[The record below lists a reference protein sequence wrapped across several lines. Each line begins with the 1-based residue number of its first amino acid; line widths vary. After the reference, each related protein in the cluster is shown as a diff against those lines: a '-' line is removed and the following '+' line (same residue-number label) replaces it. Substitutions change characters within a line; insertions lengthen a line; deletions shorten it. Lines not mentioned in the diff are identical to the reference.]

1 MQTKTLKE
9 LAEHVNATVFGDGNI
24 KISSASTLDRA
35 GEGDITFLANDKY
48 EKQLLTTK
56 AAAVVV
62 GRKFQTASEKGE
74 IKTALLIAENPY
86 YAFTQIMVLLFGHR
100 KHKNI
105 GVSEKASI
113 SATAQVGENCDIHDF
128 VVIAD
133 DVKIGSGCTIYPG
146 VYIAEG
152 VTIGS
157 DCIIY
162 PSVTIYDGSIIGER
176 VIINANS
183 TVGEDGFGFA
193 TSNGSHHKIP
203 QIGIAI
209 LEDDVEIGTCCA
221 IERGTL
227 DDTVIGKGSKLG
239 DLIAIGHGTKIGEH
253 CLLVAQVGVAGSARL
268 GNYCVVGGQAGIVGH
283 INIGNG
289 VQIAAQ
295 SGVIN
300 DVADGKAI
308 FGSPAVEAG
317 KARRAYSLIQYLPE
331 MRQKIRKLQKRLDKI
346 TSSNNPDSQESNK

>member
-1 MQTKTLKE
+1 
-9 LAEHVNATVFGDGNI
+9 
-24 KISSASTLDRA
+24 
-35 GEGDITFLANDKY
+35 
-48 EKQLLTTK
+48 
-56 AAAVVV
+56 
-62 GRKFQTASEKGE
+62 
-74 IKTALLIAENPY
+74 
-86 YAFTQIMVLLFGHR
+86 

-113 SATAQVGENCDIHDF
+113 SATAKLGENCDIHDF

-133 DVKIGSGCTIYPG
+133 NVKIGSGCTIYPG

-152 VTIGS
+152 VTIGN

-193 TSNGSHHKIP
+193 TANGSHHKIP
-203 QIGIAI
+203 QVGIAI

-308 FGSPAVEAG
+308 FGSPAIEIS
-317 KARRAYSLIQYLPE
+317 KARRAYSMIQYLPDI
-331 MRQKIRKLQKRLDKI
+331 RQSVRKLQKQIDKI